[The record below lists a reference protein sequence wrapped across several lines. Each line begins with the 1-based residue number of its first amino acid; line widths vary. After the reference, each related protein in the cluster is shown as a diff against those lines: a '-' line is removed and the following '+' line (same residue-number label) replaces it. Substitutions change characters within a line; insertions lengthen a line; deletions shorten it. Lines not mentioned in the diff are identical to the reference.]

1 MSPGIEGILDISR
14 SAWRF
19 RWAALACAWLVAIA
33 GWVVVFSI
41 PGRYDTQAR
50 VFLDMTSSLR
60 PLLEGLAIA
69 PNTGNQ
75 VEIVRR
81 ALVGR
86 PQLER
91 VIATTGLNQRVGSE
105 AQREGLIADLAEKIK
120 ITGDLQM
127 RNYSITYSDSDPQ
140 ISYSVVKSLLDS
152 FVSQSLQANRTD
164 SQSAQ
169 KFLLEQIKEYERRL
183 TESERQ
189 LAEYKSQNV
198 GAMPD
203 DRGGYFERLQGEM
216 TEADRLGASLSIA
229 VRRRDELRQR
239 LLGGNPRSDG
249 SSQIATSVDGRLA
262 ESRRQLADML
272 LNFTE
277 AHPDIIAMNEV
288 ITALE
293 KQRQGE
299 IASMRQNVDSL
310 GSMRSDAGSLVQ
322 QNLQIS
328 LNEVEVEI
336 ASLRAQIADRQG
348 RVRELRSSIT
358 TLPQVEAELTRLN
371 RDYGINRAQYDA
383 LLQRLESARLS
394 QQAEISQ
401 DLIFKVVEPPSLP
414 LVPAAPNRVLLSFAV
429 LAAAF
434 GAGIGL
440 AYLLSIIR
448 PIYLG
453 AEQLR
458 KAYPDIPV
466 IGSIGLLRS
475 KQVIV
480 RERLALLFYTSF
492 ACALVVVLGVLLGA
506 YVRWGTLEPL
516 LFVGGAT

>member
-1 MSPGIEGILDISR
+1 MNPGVERILNISR

-19 RWAALACAWLVAIA
+19 RWVALACAWLVAIA
-33 GWVVVFSI
+33 GWLVVFSI

-91 VIATTGLNQRVGSE
+91 VIATTGLKQRVRSA
-105 AQREGLIADLAEKIK
+105 AQHEGLIAELAEKIE

-140 ISYSVVKSLLDS
+140 ISYSVVKSLLDA

-169 KFLLEQIKEYERRL
+169 KFLGEQIQEYERRL

-189 LAEYKSQNV
+189 LARFKSQNV

-216 TEADRLGASLSIA
+216 TESDRLSASLSVA

-249 SSQIATSVDGRLA
+249 SSQIATSVDGRIA
-262 ESRRQLADML
+262 ESRQQLADML

-277 AHPDIIAMNEV
+277 AHPDVIALKEV
-288 ITALE
+288 VATLE
-293 KQRQGE
+293 KQRQLE
-299 IASMRQNVDSL
+299 VESMRQNVESL
-310 GSMRSDAGSLVQ
+310 GSLRSDAGSLVQ

-336 ASLRAQIADRQG
+336 ASLRAQIADRQE
-348 RVRELRSSIT
+348 RVRELRSSINI
-358 TLPQVEAELTRLN
+358 LPQVEAELTRLN

-383 LLQRLESARLS
+383 LVQRLESARLS
-394 QQAEISQ
+394 QQAEKSQ
-401 DLIFKVVEPPSLP
+401 DVIFNVVDPPAMP
-414 LVPAAPNRVLLSFAV
+414 LVPAAPNRVLLSWAV
-429 LAAAF
+429 LVAAF
-434 GAGIGL
+434 GAGTGL
-440 AYLLSIIR
+440 AYFLSIIR
-448 PIYLG
+448 PIYLD

-458 KAYPDIPV
+458 ETYADIPV

-475 KQVIV
+475 RSVV
-480 RERLALLFYTSF
+480 LREQLGLICYTSF
-492 ACALVVVLGVLLGA
+492 AGALIVMLGVVLIA
-506 YVRWGTLEPL
+506 YRRWGALNPV
-516 LFVGGAT
+516 LFGGDAT